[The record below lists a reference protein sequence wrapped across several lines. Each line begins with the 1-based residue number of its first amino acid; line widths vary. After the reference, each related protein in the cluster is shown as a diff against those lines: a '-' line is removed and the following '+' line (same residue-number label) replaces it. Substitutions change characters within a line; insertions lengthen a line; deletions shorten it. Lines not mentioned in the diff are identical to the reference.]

1 MARLQEFLAVAGKF
15 LARRPLVVYT
25 YTYADINSK
34 LVLLFFYLT
43 RLTSWLNNRPCYNWR
58 LQ

>member
-1 MARLQEFLAVAGKF
+1 MARIQEFLAAAGKF

-43 RLTSWLNNRPCYNWR
+43 RLTSWLINRPCCNWL

>member
-1 MARLQEFLAVAGKF
+1 MARLREFLAAAGKF

-25 YTYADINSK
+25 YTYAHINSK